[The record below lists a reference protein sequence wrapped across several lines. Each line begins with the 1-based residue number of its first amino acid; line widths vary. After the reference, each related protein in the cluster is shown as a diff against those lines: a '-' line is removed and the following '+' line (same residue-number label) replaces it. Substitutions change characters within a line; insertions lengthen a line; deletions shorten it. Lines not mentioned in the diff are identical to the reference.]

1 MLIPSQVDDRK
12 PIKVNQAA
20 AAAPKLRKN
29 IYFKKASNHDSK
41 NIN

>member
-1 MLIPSQVDDRK
+1 MLIPSRVDDRK

-20 AAAPKLRKN
+20 AAAPKLRK
-29 IYFKKASNHDSK
+29 IYFKMASNYDSK